1 MRQKVS
7 DYIADFLAN
16 AGIRDIFTVPGGL
29 AMHMNDSFGH
39 HPLLKCTYQH
49 HEQACAMAAEA
60 YARYSGKMAAV
71 CVTAGPGTTNAV
83 TGVLG
88 CWMGSI
94 PMIVLSGQTRTG
106 TSVEATGLPLR
117 SRGIQECE
125 IVEIVKPIT
134 KYAVKIRKI
143 EELRYHLEKAVY
155 LAKSG
160 RPGPVWIDIP
170 LDMQGGSIETEELV
184 GFDPGYPLASYPER
198 DRFDSENPLEDNYE
212 NPRESNSEKDGY
224 APMNSHKDGH
234 EKSVAPGSERDGSVS
249 VNSHMDGHEKSM
261 ASASKRDEYVSVS
274 PHEDEY
280 EKSQAPNSKFLTM
293 SGKDVPEDVVRDIVD
308 RLENAQRPVLLPGFG
323 VRLAG
328 AHDLFIEMAELLGV
342 PVVTGVSSVDA
353 IAYDHPLYVGR
364 CGGTGDRAGNFAV
377 QNSDVFFS
385 NGCRLSYSQT
395 GFNTASWAR
404 EAYKIIADIDIN
416 EPMKADLGADLPL
429 GCDAK
434 ILAERIIAEAKAR
447 GATRENPLNGAAGWR
462 QQCRKWKEK
471 YRVVTSEH
479 YRVLTEGRTN
489 IYAFYDRLSDALPD
503 DAILMVSVG
512 TSRVV
517 GSQVFRPK
525 AGQRFITNSNT
536 ASMGFD
542 LPAIVGISR
551 AEPGKTIVCVTGEGC
566 LMMNLQEF
574 MTLRQNGIPFRLFVI
589 NNEGYHSVR
598 QTQRSFFKTSLVGVG
613 EESGDLSFPDLGKLG
628 PAFGFAYRSCHAP
641 EDLESAIRETL
652 EDGDS
657 CICEIFVT
665 KEQYTEPKTSSRRLE
680 DGSMVSAP
688 LEDMYP
694 FLPREELAENM
705 YIALEPESIMV

>member
-39 HPLLKCTYQH
+39 HPKLKCTYQH

-60 YARYSGKMAAV
+60 YARYSGKMAGV

-83 TGVLG
+83 TGVLS
-88 CWMGSI
+88 CWMSSI
-94 PMIVLSGQTRTG
+94 PLIVLSGQTRTG
-106 TSVEATGLPLR
+106 TSVEAAGLPLR

-134 KYAVKIRKI
+134 KYAVKVRKA
-143 EELRYHLEKAVY
+143 EEIRYHLERAVY
-155 LAKSG
+155 LARNG
-160 RPGPVWIDIP
+160 RPGPVWLDIP
-170 LDMQGGSIETEELV
+170 LDTQGGSIETEDLAA
-184 GFDPGYPLASYPER
+184 FDPKEACAADVP
-198 DRFDSENPLEDNYE
+198 
-212 NPRESNSEKDGY
+212 
-224 APMNSHKDGH
+224 
-234 EKSVAPGSERDGSVS
+234 
-249 VNSHMDGHEKSM
+249 
-261 ASASKRDEYVSVS
+261 
-274 PHEDEY
+274 
-280 EKSQAPNSKFLTM
+280 
-293 SGKDVPEDVVRDIVD
+293 DVPEDLIKAIVD
-308 RLENAQRPVLLPGFG
+308 RLANAKRPVLFPGFG

-328 AHDLFIEMAELLGV
+328 AHDAFLEMAELIGA
-342 PVVTGVSSVDA
+342 PVATGVSSVDA

-385 NGCRLSYSQT
+385 VGCRLSYSQT
-395 GFNTASWAR
+395 GFKTESWAR
-404 EAYKIIADIDIN
+404 EAYKIIADIDPY
-416 EPMKADLGADLPL
+416 EPKKADLKADLPL
-429 GCDAK
+429 CCDAK
-434 ILAERIIAEAKAR
+434 ALIEGILAELVRR
-447 GATRENPLNGAAGWR
+447 GVTKERPLNGADAWR
-462 QQCRKWKEK
+462 EQCRCWKEK
-471 YRVVTSEH
+471 YPAVTSEH
-479 YRVLTEGRTN
+479 YKVREAGRTN
-489 IYAFYDRLSDALPD
+489 IYAFYDRLSEILPD
-503 DAILMVSVG
+503 DSVLMVSVG

-542 LPAIVGISR
+542 LPAVVGISR
-551 AEPGKTIVCVTGEGC
+551 AEPGKTILCVTGEGS

-574 MTLRQNGIPFRLFVI
+574 QTLRQNRIPFRLFVI

-598 QTQRSFFKTSLVGVG
+598 QTQSSFFKTSLVGVG

-628 PAFGFAYRSCHAP
+628 PAFGFAYRACHRA
-641 EDLESAIRETL
+641 EDLEGTIRETL
-652 EDGDS
+652 ADGEC

-665 KEQYTEPKTSSRRLE
+665 KEQYTEPKISSRKLA

-694 FLPREELAENM
+694 FLPREEFAANM
-705 YIALEPESIMV
+705 YITPESGSMQ